1 MDFPDLTPLTAAPPQ
16 GYALR
21 MQSLAGETIRRPRA
35 RSGKGGPAATDDA
48 PPLCARAMLDGL
60 PQVMWFIRQHMRRH
74 RTRGLSVPQFRA
86 LVLMDRFPEASLS
99 AIAEHL
105 GSTLPSA
112 SRLVTGLVDK
122 GLVVRESSAT
132 DRRQLS
138 LVLTPRGRSVLAAAQ
153 TETLEAVTAKVA
165 GLTDAERETITRAM
179 GLLLDVF
186 ANVRGPVRTEEP
198 AAAD

>member
-1 MDFPDLTPLTAAPPQ
+1 MDFPDPRQLTAARPQ

-21 MQSLAGETIRRPRA
+21 MQLLAGETIRGPRS
-35 RSGKGGPAATDDA
+35 RTGKVAPASTDA
-48 PPLCARAMLDGL
+48 PLLCARAMLDGL

-122 GLVVRESSAT
+122 GLVVRESSST
-132 DRRQLS
+132 DRRRVS
-138 LVLTPRGRSVLAAAQ
+138 LFLTPRGRAVLGAPP
-153 TETLEAVTAKVA
+153 TETLGAGTAQGA
-165 GLTDAERETITRAM
+165 RLT
-179 GLLLDVF
+179 
-186 ANVRGPVRTEEP
+186 P
-198 AAAD
+198 AQGE